1 MMRLRLIASMVALAS
16 CVGSV
21 SEIRAGV
28 VWGSGHGD
36 LAVHYET
43 GELHVGLHFHDE
55 AFDTS
60 GDPIPEGEY
69 EGDEVAIFVDG
80 PALARP
86 DGSQW
91 DFTGAAAGESLWL
104 ISSVSDPARPYLGWS
119 TEELNLGDWQDGVI
133 QFALAGILSGPS
145 GGVFSI
151 WGVDGFGAPQVKA
164 SSLAGEVKEFE
175 SAIPVHSHLNLGFTK
190 AGTYEVE
197 VKVRGVYVGGGG
209 AELLESS
216 GVFTF
221 HVGSVPDPVP
231 EPASM
236 AVFGMLIGGM
246 GIRTYRR
253 RRFNAKATG

>member
-1 MMRLRLIASMVALAS
+1 MKLRFVASMVALA
-16 CVGSV
+16 CFVGSV
-21 SEIRAGV
+21 AESRAGI

-36 LAVHYET
+36 LAVHYEA

-55 AFDTS
+55 AYDTS

-69 EGDEVAIFVDG
+69 EGDEVSVFVDG
-80 PALARP
+80 PALVRP
-86 DGSQW
+86 AGSQW
-91 DFTGAAAGESLWL
+91 DFTGAAAGESLWVL
-104 ISSVSDPARPYLGWS
+104 SNLSDPARPYLGWS
-119 TEELNLGDWQDGVI
+119 TEELTLGDWQDGVI
-133 QFALAGILSGPS
+133 QFVLAGIVSGPV

-151 WGVDGFGAPQVKA
+151 WGVDGFGDPVVKA
-164 SSLAGEVKEFE
+164 SSLAGAVTEFE
-175 SAIPVHSHLNLGFTK
+175 SAIPVHTHLNLGFTK

-197 VKVRGVYVGGGG
+197 IKARGVYLGGGG

-236 AVFGMLIGGM
+236 AVFGMLVSGM
-246 GIRTYRR
+246 GVRAYRR
-253 RRFNAKATG
+253 GRINEKACS